1 MGGTGGRPAAGSS
14 NEVPA
19 LRAPVHQHERDGT
32 NMNTSTTSSNAS
44 SSSGASGSFFYRL
57 IYDKELRSVFIQV
70 LTIALLFAFL
80 AYIGHNAVVNLETI
94 GKGYSFDFLW
104 DASNYDINQT
114 LIEYDSRSPHW
125 RAAIVGIFNTLMVAV
140 SGIIIAT
147 VVGFILGVLRLS
159 PNWLIN
165 RVVYVYIEYV
175 RNVPVLLH
183 ILMVHGV
190 IVNTLP
196 VPRNAMMAFDGTLFL
211 TNRGFYTPKPLFEP
225 GMWAVLIAFVIG
237 IAFTIWFRKYAK
249 KVQDATG
256 KIYPVFMIG
265 LGAVVGLPIIVF
277 LLAGVPLSWNYPE
290 LQGFNFK
297 GGLVLRPEYVALT
310 LALALYTAAFIAEI
324 VRAGIQ
330 AISHGQTEA
339 AHALGIKPNRTMQLV
354 IIPQALRV
362 IIPPLSS
369 QYLNLT
375 KNSSLAIAIGYMDIV
390 ATIGGISLNQT
401 GREMECMTIVLL
413 LYLFFSL
420 LISAFMNW
428 YNKRMKLVER

>member
-1 MGGTGGRPAAGSS
+1 MTAETSS
-14 NEVPA
+14 
-19 LRAPVHQHERDGT
+19 G
-32 NMNTSTTSSNAS
+32 NTSLL
-44 SSSGASGSFFYRL
+44 YRL
-57 IYDKELRSVFIQV
+57 FFDKELRSVTIQV
-70 LTIALLFAFL
+70 ITMALIVAFFFF
-80 AYIGHNAVVNLETI
+80 IISNAITNLETI

-125 RAAIVGIFNTLMVAV
+125 KAAVVGILNTLLVAV
-140 SGIIIAT
+140 AGIILST
-147 VVGFILGVLRLS
+147 LVGFLLGVLRLS
-159 PNWLIN
+159 SNWLIN

-183 ILMVHGV
+183 ILLVHGI
-190 IVNTLP
+190 IVNNLP
-196 VPRNAMMAFDGTLFL
+196 VPKNAMMAFDGTLFL

-225 GMWAVLIAFVIG
+225 AMWAVLIAFIIG
-237 IAFTIWFRKYAK
+237 IAFTIWFKGYAK
-249 KVQDATG
+249 KIQDATG
-256 KIYPVFMIG
+256 KIYPVLWISLAAILLF
-265 LGAVVGLPIIVF
+265 PIIVF
-277 LLAGVPLSWNYPE
+277 FLAGMPLSWDYPL

-297 GGLVLRPEYVALT
+297 GGLVLRPEFVALW
-310 LALALYTAAFIAEI
+310 LALSLYTAAFIAEI

-339 AHALGIKPNRTMQLV
+339 AFALGIKPSRTMQLV

-369 QYLNLT
+369 QYLNIT

-401 GREMECMTIVLL
+401 GREMECMTIVLGI
-413 LYLFFSL
+413 YLAFSL
-420 LISAFMNW
+420 MISAFMNW

>member
-1 MGGTGGRPAAGSS
+1 MTAA
-14 NEVPA
+14 
-19 LRAPVHQHERDGT
+19 T
-32 NMNTSTTSSNAS
+32 K
-44 SSSGASGSFFYRL
+44 SGNQSLFYRL
-57 IYDKELRSVFIQV
+57 FFDKELRSVTIQV
-70 LTIALLFAFL
+70 ITMALIFAFFF
-80 AYIGHNAVVNLETI
+80 YIINNAMTNLETI

-125 RAAIVGIFNTLMVAV
+125 RAAIVGIINTLLVAV
-140 SGIIIAT
+140 AGIILSTI
-147 VVGFILGVLRLS
+147 VGFLLGVLRLS
-159 PNWLIN
+159 SNWLIN

-183 ILMVHGV
+183 ILLVHGI
-190 IVNTLP
+190 IVNNLP
-196 VPRNAMMAFDGTLFL
+196 IPKNAMMAFDGALFL

-225 GMWAVLIAFVIG
+225 AMWAVLIAFVIG
-237 IAFTIWFRKYAK
+237 IGFTIWFKGYAR

-256 KIYPVFMIG
+256 KIYPVLWIS
-265 LGAVVGLPIIVF
+265 LGAILLFPIIIF
-277 LLAGVPLSWNYPE
+277 FLAGMPLTWNYPE
-290 LQGFNFK
+290 LKGFNFK
-297 GGLVLRPEYVALT
+297 GGLVLRPEFVALW
-310 LALALYTAAFIAEI
+310 LALSLYTAAFIAEI

-339 AHALGIKPNRTMQLV
+339 AYALGIKPGRTMQLIV
-354 IIPQALRV
+354 IPQALRV

-369 QYLNLT
+369 QYLNIT

-401 GREMECMTIVLL
+401 GREMECMTIVLGI
-413 LYLFFSL
+413 YLVFSL
-420 LISAFMNW
+420 MISAFMNW